1 MSKNK
6 MRAACYVRCSCESD
20 IMEGSYETQ
29 EAYFRQMIED
39 DPNLTLAECYGDFGK
54 SGGEALTRPGFQQMI
69 RDAEEHKFDV
79 IYTKSVSR
87 FSRNVSD
94 FCETVNHLRELGIS
108 VYFEREGLNTA
119 DRSTELFTNI
129 LSAVAQ
135 EELRSIRENV
145 RLAMEAKAAT
155 GHPVGSVPYG
165 YIRIDKDAHWGILEE
180 EARRVRL
187 MFRMAAA
194 GNCYAD
200 IIKALNQMEADAGTG
215 YEWSQTRIYRT
226 LTSIVYRGDVLTGKS
241 YVVHGR
247 KKQIRT
253 NRGER
258 PQYLL
263 QEHHAPIVTTEVF
276 DRVQSL
282 IELGLLHSLKVVQKD
297 NHKRLLADES
307 WRAGQDR
314 LEANTVY
321 AAPEDRYVPVRRA
334 PRYLEE
340 GRK

>member
-1 MSKNK
+1 M
-6 MRAACYVRCSCESD
+6 
-20 IMEGSYETQ
+20 
-29 EAYFRQMIED
+29 
-39 DPNLTLAECYGDFGK
+39 
-54 SGGEALTRPGFQQMI
+54 
-69 RDAEEHKFDV
+69 

-87 FSRNVSD
+87 VSRNISG
-94 FCETVNHLRELGIS
+94 FCEAVNHLRELGIY

-145 RLAMEAKAAT
+145 RLALETRAAS
-155 GHPVGSVPYG
+155 GHPVGKVPYG
-165 YIRIDKDAHWGILEE
+165 YIRIDKDARWGILEE
-180 EARRVRL
+180 EAKRVRL

-194 GNCYAD
+194 GNTYSD
-200 IIKALNQMEADAGTG
+200 ILKALNQMEAEAETG
-215 YEWSQTRIYRT
+215 YEWKKPRVYSI
-226 LTSIVYRGDVLTGKS
+226 LKSIVYKGDVLTGKT
-241 YVVHGR
+241 YIVHGR
-247 KKQIRT
+247 KKAVRI

-282 IELGLLHSLKVVQKD
+282 IELGLLHSYKVRIKEG
-297 NHKRLLADES
+297 HERFMTDES

-314 LEANTVY
+314 LEARTVY
-321 AAPEDRYVPVRRA
+321 AAPEDRYVTVKRRE
-334 PRYLEE
+334 RNE
-340 GRK
+340 

>member
-1 MSKNK
+1 MSEKK
-6 MRAACYVRCSCESD
+6 MRAACYVRCSCETD

-29 EAYFRQMIED
+29 EAYFRNMIGE
-39 DPNLTLAECYGDFGK
+39 DPNLTLVECYGDFGK
-54 SGGEALTRPGFQQMI
+54 SGGEALSRPGFQQMI
-69 RDAEEHKFDV
+69 KDADEHKFDV

-87 FSRNVSD
+87 FSRNISD
-94 FCETVNHLRELGIS
+94 FCEAVNHLRELGIY

-145 RLAMEAKAAT
+145 RLALETRAAS
-155 GHPVGSVPYG
+155 GHPVGKVPYG
-165 YIRIDKDAHWGILEE
+165 YIRIDKDARWGILEE
-180 EARRVRL
+180 EAKRVRL
-187 MFRMAAA
+187 MFRMAA
-194 GNCYAD
+194 GGSTYSD
-200 IIKALNQMEADAGTG
+200 ILKALNQMETEAGTG
-215 YEWSQTRIYRT
+215 YEWKKTRVYRI
-226 LTSIVYRGDVLTGKS
+226 LTSIAYKGDVLTGKS

-247 KKQIRT
+247 KKQTRI

-263 QEHHAPIVTTEVF
+263 QEHHDPIVTIEVY

-282 IELGLLHSLKVVQKD
+282 IELGLLHSSKVRIKEG
-297 NHKRLLADES
+297 HERFMADES

-314 LEANTVY
+314 LESRTVY
-321 AAPEDRYVPVRRA
+321 ALPEDRYVPA
-334 PRYLEE
+334 KKPSRYLED
-340 GRK
+340 

>member
-1 MSKNK
+1 MNENTKQ
-6 MRAACYVRCSCESD
+6 RAACYVRCSCETD

-29 EAYFRQMIED
+29 EAYFRQMIEE
-39 DPNLTLAECYGDFGK
+39 DPNLTLVECYGDFGK

-69 RDAEEHKFDV
+69 RDAEENKFDV

-94 FCETVNHLRELGIS
+94 FCEAVNHLRELGIY
-108 VYFEREGLNTA
+108 VFFEREGLNTA

-135 EELRSIRENV
+135 EELRSIRENI
-145 RLAMEAKAAT
+145 RLSLEARAAT
-155 GHPVGSVPYG
+155 GHPVGTVPYG
-165 YIRIDKDAHWGILEE
+165 YIRIDKDSHWGILEE
-180 EARRVRL
+180 EAKRVRL

-194 GNCYAD
+194 GNTYSD
-200 IIKALNQMEADAGTG
+200 ILKALNQMEKESETG
-215 YEWSQTRIYRT
+215 YEWNKPRIYRI
-226 LTSIVYRGDVLTGKS
+226 LTSIVYKGDVLTGKT

-247 KKQIRT
+247 KKAVRI

-263 QEHHAPIVTTEVF
+263 QEHHAPIVTREVF

-282 IELGLLHSLKVVQKD
+282 IELGLLHSYKVHFKEG
-297 NHKRLLADES
+297 HERFMADES

-314 LEANTVY
+314 LEAKTVY
-321 AAPEDRYVPVRRA
+321 AAPEDRYVTVKKPRRT
-334 PRYLEE
+334 RND
-340 GRK
+340 